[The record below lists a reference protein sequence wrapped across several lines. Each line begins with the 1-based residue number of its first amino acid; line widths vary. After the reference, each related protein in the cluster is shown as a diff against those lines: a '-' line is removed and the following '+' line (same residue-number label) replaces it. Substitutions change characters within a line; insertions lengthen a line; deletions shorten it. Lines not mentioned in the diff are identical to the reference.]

1 MFVKSKQQIIK
12 EPLQLKAQKQSSSL
26 MQSLMS
32 SHPAG
37 KKEVGNEHTQCYY
50 HLVNIYI
57 YKYIYKYIYIY
68 IYILYTGTPELG
80 GQEGRSPPLPFARR
94 GKGGRSALW
103 VLKYTWQ
110 ILRKLFH
117 MV

>member
-57 YKYIYKYIYIY
+57 YI
-68 IYILYTGTPELG
+68 
-80 GQEGRSPPLPFARR
+80 
-94 GKGGRSALW
+94 
-103 VLKYTWQ
+103 
-110 ILRKLFH
+110 
-117 MV
+117 